1 MNKEEDTC
9 VLYYNNH
16 KAASERKKR
25 RDLMRY
31 VYSKDDFKATYFVHA
46 DGEKKNGSVAA
57 LFNFLDTKSPI
68 ETIGKNI
75 MFRKWEDGTSE
86 LEILPQFIEKN
97 K

>member
-46 DGEKKNGSVAA
+46 DGEKKTVVWQPY
-57 LFNFLDTKSPI
+57 LIFWIQKVPLKL
-68 ETIGKNI
+68 
-75 MFRKWEDGTSE
+75 
-86 LEILPQFIEKN
+86 LEKYLVPKMGRRD